1 MEAPMN
7 CLKCSTKI
15 KPLHAE
21 YGTIICPTC
30 NFKYLVVE
38 SIPIMVNEET
48 DFYRYARKFKR
59 FVDLKNE

>member
-1 MEAPMN
+1 MN

-15 KPLHAE
+15 KSLHVE
-21 YGTIICPTC
+21 YGTIICSTC